1 MALTWPVVLAVLGGA
16 VLHAGW
22 NALVKSSGDKA
33 LDTALVHF
41 LGAVVALPLLA
52 IVGLPPTVALPFIA
66 ASLVIHIGYYI
77 ALAGAYKHGE
87 LGLTYPIM
95 RGFAPLLV
103 ALGSSAV
110 LAEAPTPLA
119 WAGILGITLG
129 VALVG
134 LAHPGET
141 LHHRKALGF
150 AFANAL
156 IIAVYTFVDGKG
168 VRETVAAGHT
178 AAAYVMLLFVLDGL
192 PYPALVY
199 FRRDAAGRRAILAYA
214 RRRWPLAA
222 LGGAASIGS
231 YCDRAVG
238 DDART
243 SGQRGGA
250 ARDLGA
256 VRRAARGVAAEGEI
270 RHPARPRHAGD
281 RERRDGAAP
290 RMKPPPAHDRACL
303 RRRARP
309 RLAAV
314 AGDMKDLPSCCGVA
328 TGQPGRARRLGS
340 AVFAAL
346 RLPCAA
352 RVRGPVAQLPPFASL
367 TVVEQSRRVRARSAL
382 RARAPAP
389 VLLGASHARRAP
401 PAALLAPMQA

>member
-1 MALTWPVVLAVLGGA
+1 MALTWPLVLAVLGGA

-41 LGAVVALPLLA
+41 LGAVVALPLLVV
-52 IVGLPPTVALPFIA
+52 VGLPPRAAWPFIA
-66 ASLVIHIGYYI
+66 ASLLIHIGYYI

-95 RGFAPLLV
+95 RGLAPLLV

-141 LHHRKALGF
+141 LHHRKALAF

-156 IIAVYTFVDGKG
+156 IIAIYTFVDGKG
-168 VRETVAAGHT
+168 VRVTVAAGHT

-192 PYPALVY
+192 PYPALV
-199 FRRDAAGRRAILAYA
+199 FFGRDAVGRRAILAYA
-214 RRRWPLAA
+214 RRRWPLAS

-231 YCDRAVG
+231 YAIALWAMTRAPV
-238 DDART
+238 A
-243 SGQRGGA
+243 S
-250 ARDLGA
+250 
-256 VRRAARGVAAEGEI
+256 VAAL
-270 RHPARPRHAGD
+270 
-281 RERRDGAAP
+281 RETSV
-290 RMKPPPAHDRACL
+290 L
-303 RRRARP
+303 
-309 RLAAV
+309 
-314 AGDMKDLPSCCGVA
+314 
-328 TGQPGRARRLGS
+328 
-340 AVFAAL
+340 FAAL
-346 RLPCAA
+346 LGVWLLKERFGLQ
-352 RVRGPVAQLPPFASL
+352 RGLGTLVIVAG
-367 TVVEQSRRVRARSAL
+367 VMAL
-382 RARAPAP
+382 R
-389 VLLGASHARRAP
+389 LG
-401 PAALLAPMQA
+401 